1 MIEDDPYILTSTAEI
16 LTSGGFRI
24 LAGKNGFE
32 GMAFLEREKPDLIL
46 CDVMMPG
53 MDGYDFLQNIREK
66 TETRDIPFIFVS
78 AKVASSDIEKGMALG
93 AADYLTKPF
102 TMKQLL
108 AAVQFALKQ
117 G

>member
-16 LTSGGFRI
+16 LITGGYRI
-24 LAGKNGFE
+24 LSGKNGSE
-32 GMAFLEREKPDLIL
+32 GMAHLNQEKPDLIL

-53 MDGYDFLQNIREK
+53 MDGYDFLRMLRGNPA
-66 TETRDIPFIFVS
+66 TRDIPFIFVS
-78 AKVASSDIEKGMALG
+78 AKVAPTDIEKGLTLG